1 MKQLFIFFICYTFV
15 FTSPS
20 FFLQEPSPI
29 STNPTLRSLS
39 STKNDVKCFYVD
51 PTNYSVYSLV
61 ELKKDTP
68 YKISVGGDSY
78 VFNFCEDISSD
89 VKSLFAKCQSSEVN
103 KNNCQ
108 LVGQSMESEDSTG
121 SISVSQ
127 TELNYTLG
135 ISDNT
140 DITSVKFQITCPS
153 EEEGDVHFEPK
164 LSPLSTEKD
173 IIITG
178 KHKAG
183 CEIVS
188 FYAVTQFLEK
198 YWYLTTIIT
207 IIIGIILC
215 FFGSKFINVSMV
227 IILGLAVPIILSIF
241 VFDFLNVTSQAAVWG
256 IYIGGIIV
264 GVILGIL
271 IAKFEQFFGAIIG
284 GVLGYL
290 SNIFVYNLALRY
302 IETSRAD
309 VMYYVILVL
318 CIIICAL
325 LGYCFISK
333 VKIIGTSIIGGYSIV
348 RGISFVAGG
357 FVSEQII
364 FDLLSNKELD
374 QVSSLLSL
382 KMFIYLGGWVFL
394 SGIGCYIQFNV
405 TSPEN
410 KKENDEERPK
420 SKYQQIKDKQNRQ
433 Y

>member
-29 STNPTLRSLS
+29 STNPALRSLS
-39 STKNDVKCFYVD
+39 STKENVKCFYVD
-51 PTNYSVYSLV
+51 PTTYSVYSLI
-61 ELKKDTP
+61 ELKKETP
-68 YKISVGGDSY
+68 YRISSADNESLY
-78 VFNFCEDISSD
+78 LFNFCQD
-89 VKSLFAKCQSSEVN
+89 VTGFKSLFVKCN
-103 KNNCQ
+103 KSNSTDCKP
-108 LVGQSMESEDSTG
+108 VGQSMESEDSTG
-121 SISVSQ
+121 LINVSDK
-127 TELNYTLG
+127 ELNYTLG
-135 ISDNT
+135 IHNIST
-140 DITSVKFQITCPS
+140 ITSVKFQITCS
-153 EEEGDVHFEPK
+153 TEEEGDTVFVPQ
-164 LSPLSTEKD
+164 LSPSSTAKE

-241 VFDFLNVTSQAAVWG
+241 VFDLLNVTSQIAVWG

-309 VMYYVILVL
+309 VMYYVILIL
-318 CIIICAL
+318 CIVICAL

-333 VKIIGTSIIGGYSIV
+333 VKIIGTSIIGGYSII

-364 FDLLSNKELD
+364 FDLLSNKELE
-374 QVSSLLSL
+374 QVSNLLSF

-394 SGIGCYIQFNV
+394 SGIGCYIQFTV

-410 KKENDEERPK
+410 KKESDEDRPK
-420 SKYQQIKDKQNRQ
+420 SKYQQIKEKQNRQ

>member
-1 MKQLFIFFICYTFV
+1 MKQLFIFFISYTFV

-39 STKNDVKCFYVD
+39 STKDNVKCFYVD
-51 PTNYSVYSLV
+51 PTTYSVYSLI

-68 YKISVGGDSY
+68 YQIHVEDGSY
-78 VFNFCEDISSD
+78 VFNFCEDVSGLN
-89 VKSLFAKCQSSEVN
+89 SLFAKCKGSDFD
-103 KNNCQ
+103 KNNCE
-108 LVGQSMESEDSTG
+108 LIGQSMESEDSTG
-121 SISVSQ
+121 LISVSK

-135 ISDNT
+135 LSST
-140 DITSVKFQITCPS
+140 STITSVKFQITCAT
-153 EEEGDVHFEPK
+153 EEEGDTVFEPK
-164 LSPLSTEKD
+164 LSPLSTAKD

-215 FFGSKFINVSMV
+215 FFGSKFINISMV

-241 VFDFLNVTSQAAVWG
+241 VFDLLNVTNPTAVWG

-290 SNIFVYNLALRY
+290 SNIFVYNFALRY

-309 VMYYVILVL
+309 VMYYIILIL
-318 CIIICAL
+318 CIVICAL
-325 LGYCFISK
+325 LGYHFISN

-364 FDLLSNKELD
+364 FDLLSNKELE
-374 QVSSLLSL
+374 QVSNLLSL

-394 SGIGCYIQFNV
+394 SGIGCYIQFTV
-405 TSPEN
+405 TSPKN
-410 KKENDEERPK
+410 KKESDEDRPK
-420 SKYQQIKDKQNRQ
+420 SNYQQIKEKQNRR